1 MNATTRNGCALLA
14 CLGWLASAAPAA
26 AEPPGAADR
35 APAAAPDESAD
46 WATWIQQLETEAKKL
61 RELRSTEA
69 ALQEEVGRALSRR
82 YPRGAEK
89 DRLLAAHERARDD
102 LAETQQQLAE
112 LTEQARQAGVPQGML
127 QDYEELAE
135 PPPASGT
142 DDESD
147 F

>member
-1 MNATTRNGCALLA
+1 MNATTKSGLLLLA
-14 CLGWLASAAPAA
+14 CLAMLAGVAPAA
-26 AEPPGAADR
+26 AQPPSAAGATD
-35 APAAAPDESAD
+35 AAAADESAD
-46 WATWIQQLETEAKKL
+46 WPTWIQQLETEAKKL
-61 RELRSTEA
+61 RELRKTEA

-89 DRLLAAHERARDD
+89 ERLLAAHQRAQHD
-102 LAETQQQLAE
+102 LAETQEQLAE

-135 PPPASGT
+135 PPPASAADDGT
-142 DDESD
+142 D